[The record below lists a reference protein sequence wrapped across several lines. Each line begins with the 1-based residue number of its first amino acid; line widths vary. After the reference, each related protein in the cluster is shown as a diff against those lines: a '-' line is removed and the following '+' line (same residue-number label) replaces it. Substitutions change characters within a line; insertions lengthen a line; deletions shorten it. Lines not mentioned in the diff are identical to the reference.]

1 MTQRREGRRE
11 LCFSNAWLGDPRVGL
26 SLSDTPCPQFS
37 PGTLDK
43 HIVTI
48 FFSSKFKIALFEE
61 FGIKQLENEF
71 RVNPHLKFHSLI
83 HEAEITVRKR

>member
-1 MTQRREGRRE
+1 MTQRREGRQE
-11 LCFSNAWLGDPRVGL
+11 LCFSNAWLGGPWAGL
-26 SLSDTPCPQFS
+26 SFSDTPHPQFS

-43 HIVTI
+43 HIVTF
-48 FFSSKFKIALFEE
+48 FFSKPKIALLEE

-71 RVNPHLKFHSLI
+71 RVNHHWKFHSLI